1 MQRYGSIIQ
10 YVVLCDLANF
20 TEQRQE
26 KELNDAWSYAV
37 LIAISNHAKLFILDY
52 IPSTI
57 CDIYFLKVLSH
68 NFDYV
73 NSIETC
79 VVGGTRQV
87 DSYNTEVNEKDKKEV
102 WERACRLIPSLR
114 VSRRK

>member
-1 MQRYGSIIQ
+1 M
-10 YVVLCDLANF
+10 LDC
-20 TEQRQE
+20 
-26 KELNDAWSYAV
+26 LNYI
-37 LIAISNHAKLFILDY
+37 LIV
-52 IPSTI
+52 PSTKCEI
-57 CDIYFLKVLSH
+57 FLFKVLSY
-68 NFDYV
+68 NFDCV

-87 DSYNTEVNEKDKKEV
+87 GSYNTEVNEKDKKEV